1 MNRPEMVLFDCDGVL
16 VDSEPITCGMIRD
29 DLARYGLDLTLG
41 EIDTFF
47 VGGTMQGVFETS
59 RKMGATV
66 PDDWV
71 DSIHALIFAALE
83 RDCKAV
89 IGIKGVLD
97 ALDAAGIGYAV
108 CSNGPMEK
116 MDVTLRTTGLWDRFS
131 GRLYS
136 GHDCAAAKPAPDVY
150 LKAAAEA
157 GVAPARCAV
166 IEDSS
171 TGARAGRAA
180 GMTVY
185 GYAEDGAQSAAAQ
198 KLAPHCDVVF
208 HDMKDLKKLLSL

>member
-1 MNRPEMVLFDCDGVL
+1 MTRPEMVLFDCDGVL
-16 VDSEPITCGMIRD
+16 VDSEPITCGIIRD
-29 DLARYGLDLTLG
+29 DLARYGLNLNL
-41 EIDTFF
+41 EQIDSLF
-47 VGGTMQGVFETS
+47 VGGTMQGVFETA
-59 RKMGATV
+59 RAMGATV

-71 DSIHALIFAALE
+71 DRIHSRIFAALE
-83 RDCKAV
+83 RECQA
-89 IGIKGVLD
+89 ITGIESVLD

-108 CSNGPMEK
+108 CSNGPMAK
-116 MDVTLRTTGLWDRFS
+116 MDVTLRTTGLWPRFS

-136 GHDCAAAKPAPDVY
+136 AHDCAAAKPAPDVY

-157 GVAPARCAV
+157 GVSPERCAV

-171 TGARAGRAA
+171 TGARAGQAA

-198 KLAPHCDVVF
+198 KLAPQCDAVF
-208 HDMKDLKKLLSL
+208 HDMKDLKALWSL